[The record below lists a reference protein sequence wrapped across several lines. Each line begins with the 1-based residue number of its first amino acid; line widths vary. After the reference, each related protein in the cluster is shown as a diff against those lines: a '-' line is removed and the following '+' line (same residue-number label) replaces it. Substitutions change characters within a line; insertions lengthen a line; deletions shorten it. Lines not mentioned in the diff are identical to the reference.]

1 MGRCRMQRATS
12 AATMPPM
19 LLDRHH
25 AALVLVDYQAR
36 LMPVIQDADRI
47 VRHALFLAE
56 VARALGVPVWGT
68 EQNPEALGPNDARV
82 AAACDETLPKMHFSA
97 VPDGLLE
104 AVRARR
110 PGVRQLV
117 MAGCEAHVCLM
128 QTALEA
134 QAGGL
139 QVVVVAE
146 ACGSRR
152 AEDKALALQRMAAAG
167 IVLASA
173 DMVAFE
179 WLRAC
184 TDPAFREVLALIKAR
199 P

>member
-1 MGRCRMQRATS
+1 
-12 AATMPPM
+12 M

-25 AALVLVDYQAR
+25 AALILVDYQTR
-36 LMPVIQDADRI
+36 LMPVIQDAD
-47 VRHALFLAE
+47 VVVEHALFLAG
-56 VARALGVPVWGT
+56 VARALGVPVIGT
-68 EQNPEALGPNDARV
+68 AQNPEALGPNDPRV
-82 AAACDETLPKMHFSA
+82 EAACDETLRKMHFSA

-104 AVRARR
+104 AVRGRR

-134 QAGGL
+134 QAAGL

-152 AEDKALALQRMAAAG
+152 DADKALALQRMAAAG
-167 IVLASA
+167 MVVVSA

-184 TDPAFREVLALIKAR
+184 TDPAFREVLSLIKAR

>member
-1 MGRCRMQRATS
+1 
-12 AATMPPM
+12 M
-19 LLDRHH
+19 LLDRHQC
-25 AALVLVDYQAR
+25 ALILIDYQAR
-36 LMPVIQDADRI
+36 LMPVIPDADQ
-47 VRHALFLAE
+47 VVGQAMFLGQ

-68 EQNPEALGPNDARV
+68 EQNPEALGANDARV
-82 AAACDETLPKMHFSA
+82 AALCDETLSKMHFSG

-110 PGVRQLV
+110 PDVRQLV

-134 QAGGL
+134 QAAGQ

-167 IVLASA
+167 IVVASA

-184 TDPAFREVLALIKAR
+184 NDPAFREVLALIKAR